1 MFGFD
6 PFTLFIVAAVTLL
19 AFFVRGLSG
28 FGSSLVGVGALS
40 MVLPPAQVVP
50 TYLALE
56 LLASLNLLPGIWRHV
71 DWRALGW
78 VVAGSLLGAPLGLA
92 LLAWLDP
99 DLVRLLVSAS
109 LLVIAFVM
117 LTPSLASRLASRAQA
132 GPLASAAVG
141 LTSGVLNGLAAIGGP
156 PVIVYFFARA
166 SVTVGRATVIAFILL
181 ANTWVLLLAGSSG
194 VLAGAGWQLITVAL
208 PFALIGIWLGQRGFA
223 RLDDASLRRLIW
235 RLLAALGAVGLL
247 GAAWRLVG

>member
-6 PFTLFIVAAVTLL
+6 LPTLVIIAAVTLL

-56 LLASLNLLPGIWRHV
+56 LMASLNLLPGIWRHV

-78 VVAGSLLGAPLGLA
+78 VVGGSLLGAPLGLA

-109 LLVIAFVM
+109 LLAIAAVM
-117 LTPSLASRLASRAQA
+117 LSPLLAQRLAPRAQA
-132 GPLASAAVG
+132 GPVASAAVG

-156 PVIVYFFARA
+156 PVIVYFFARTT
-166 SVTVGRATVIAFILL
+166 VTVGRATVIAFILL
-181 ANTWVLLLAGSSG
+181 TNTWVLLLAGSSG
-194 VLAGAGWQLITVAL
+194 LLAGAGWQLITVAL
-208 PFALIGIWLGQRGFA
+208 PFALIGIWIGQRGYT

-235 RLLAALGAVGLL
+235 RLLAALGAVGLAV
-247 GAAWRLVG
+247 GGWRLAG